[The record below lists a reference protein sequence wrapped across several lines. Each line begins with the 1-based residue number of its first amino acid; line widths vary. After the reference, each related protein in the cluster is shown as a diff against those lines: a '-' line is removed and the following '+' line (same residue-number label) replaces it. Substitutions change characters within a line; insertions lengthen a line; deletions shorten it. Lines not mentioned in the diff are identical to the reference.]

1 MLREITVKI
10 RLERINI
17 QKEITVEALLDS
29 GIIGLVMS
37 SEFTRKQ
44 GFKVKKIERPIYV
57 RNLSDL
63 FNKEEPIK
71 HIVEVNIYYQEH
83 RERMK
88 INMIEGQK
96 QSIIL
101 GMPWFVYY
109 NPKINWK
116 TEEVKITRYPEE
128 CSKQQRPKQEKLE
141 QQKQKEEEKKKEE
154 GDI

>member
-1 MLREITVKI
+1 MFIRATDNISCCNLDNGNMLREITVKI
-10 RLERINI
+10 RLERIDI
-17 QKEITVEALLDS
+17 QKEITVETLLNS

-57 RNLSDL
+57 RNVDDL

-88 INMIEGQK
+88 IDAIGGQK
-96 QSIIL
+96 WSIIL
-101 GMPWFVYY
+101 GMP
-109 NPKINWK
+109 
-116 TEEVKITRYPEE
+116 
-128 CSKQQRPKQEKLE
+128 
-141 QQKQKEEEKKKEE
+141 
-154 GDI
+154 